1 MHRGRTIPGIL
12 RYPEHFLKSKT
23 YPMCDLKITCT
34 GQLIMGLFNHIQDLL
49 ENENM
54 LVAHVVIVLVA
65 LLTTWILMYVPLLD
79 LSEALCMLPA
89 SAAINRRQCGG
100 TDNLQEIRDA
110 IRYGQP
116 FGTAR

>member
-1 MHRGRTIPGIL
+1 
-12 RYPEHFLKSKT
+12 
-23 YPMCDLKITCT
+23 MCDLKITCT

-54 LVAHVVIVLVA
+54 LVAHVVIVLVT

-79 LSEALCMLPA
+79 LSEALC
-89 SAAINRRQCGG
+89 QCGR